1 MTPFPPGERGVEDT
15 EDARMTEQARTSPRP
30 EADPPEEDGGPSTS
44 GPPTHENEVSAS
56 DQAIITQK
64 RALESGEENVV

>member
-1 MTPFPPGERGVEDT
+1 M
-15 EDARMTEQARTSPRP
+15 AEQARTSPRP

-44 GPPTHENEVSAS
+44 GPPTHENEASAS

>member
-15 EDARMTEQARTSPRP
+15 EGAPMAEQARTSPRP
-30 EADPPEEDGGPSTS
+30 EGDPPEEDGGPSTS
-44 GPPTHENEVSAS
+44 GPPTHENEASAS